1 MSDSPTLSEERDGAT
16 AWPRVTRV
24 EWLFLVVALVASQ
37 RYAWLLDD
45 AFVYFRYVDNCL
57 FLKLGWVF
65 NRGEFVEGYSSP
77 LWLLVLTALRATHLN
92 FWWITRLLGV
102 LAVVAMWFL
111 ATRVNRKL
119 SPRPT
124 LHLPLVLL
132 LTNYAVL
139 SYCTSGVETPLVQVS
154 GVLFAYYFAGGDS
167 KTVKTLLALT
177 PLVRHELALPFVLA
191 LAWAWWRTKR
201 FPWLPFA
208 LCAATVGAWLGF
220 RVVYYADLLPNTFY
234 LKDEVN
240 WARGLRYLHD
250 TFVVYGTYVLVPA
263 FAALAWFVRP
273 VAGARTAER
282 VVMLAAAALVA
293 VYVAKIGGD
302 PRHYR
307 YLAFPFCLLACSAA
321 GLLEHGSA
329 LWNGA
334 ARTVGVA
341 STTLALAAACFLMRP
356 RQLTSH
362 PIARDAGHVQVD
374 EINDAQYHRLKPD
387 LSYSPWTL
395 EPDIERLDDAQ
406 LDLIWGDSPL
416 LPAGPVDIREEYAR
430 WRAAG
435 PGGVQPPIRTE
446 GWCATAWRLFNHTLV
461 HKDGLTDAFLAR
473 TSAASWRAAHKKELF
488 PLAVDLVALRTRF
501 GSAPGTFRRAVD
513 ASAAQ
518 PWIARNVDALERIA
532 RKAFNSHALVENLEL
547 AFTPLP
553 RVDPGPEPTSTVI
566 PGRDRAEK

>member
-1 MSDSPTLSEERDGAT
+1 MSADSGVERQRFPRPTAI
-16 AWPRVTRV
+16 
-24 EWLFLVVALVASQ
+24 EWAALAASLFFTLQYS
-37 RYAWLLDD
+37 WLLDD
-45 AFVYFRYVDNCL
+45 AFIYFRYVDNL
-57 FLKLGWVF
+57 VYLGRGLVF
-65 NRGEFVEGYSSP
+65 NEGEYVEGYSSP
-77 LWLLVLTALRATHLN
+77 LWCVLLVPLRALGLDWWLIVRAIGLVCAIGTWALLVRLAREFAPRGAPVTN
-92 FWWITRLLGV
+92 F
-102 LAVVAMWFL
+102 
-111 ATRVNRKL
+111 
-119 SPRPT
+119 
-124 LHLPLVLL
+124 PLVYLAF
-132 LTNYAVL
+132 NYAVQ
-139 SYCTSGVETPLVQVS
+139 SYFTSGVEAPLVQLCAVGYAS
-154 GVLFAYYFAGGDS
+154 YVARPTSRTAGVLLG
-167 KTVKTLLALT
+167 LA

-518 PWIARNVDALERIA
+518 PWIARNVDALERVA

-553 RVDPGPEPTSTVI
+553 RVDPGPDPTSTVI